1 MGWSARG
8 ESESGG
14 ALGRNLCIFSGG
26 AGMDNEEEKEAEE
39 AVRKE
44 ADRKMRAKRLEEKI
58 DRNLED
64 SFPASDPPEW
74 VLGVDRSA

>member
-1 MGWSARG
+1 
-8 ESESGG
+8 
-14 ALGRNLCIFSGG
+14 
-26 AGMDNEEEKEAEE
+26 MDNEEEKEAEE